1 MKKVIDPDRFQE
13 NLTKFGFDKTFSESS
28 VAAMELYEMTQG
40 EVLWEKED
48 TLDHLYFL
56 VEGKIKIHTTS
67 PEGKG
72 LILRFKDPLAVI
84 GDVEYVKGTEVFHTV
99 EAVTDGYFLVISFQ
113 QLKQEEQENTAF
125 LHFLLDV
132 ITHKFYTEAH
142 ASTLNMLYDVDV
154 RLASYLLSLTD
165 DGKGSMFHEE
175 MRTETLK
182 ETAEVIGTSYRHL
195 NRVLRDFQN
204 EGILEKH
211 RGVIKIKNI
220 DLLRAKA
227 EGNIYE

>member
-1 MKKVIDPDRFQE
+1 MKTVRDPERFQTYLSRFL
-13 NLTKFGFDKTFSESS
+13 NDTFSPASIET
-28 VAAMELYEMTQG
+28 MTLLKMDQG
-40 EVLWEKED
+40 QVLWEKGDE
-48 TLDHLYFL
+48 LDHLYFL
-56 VEGKIKIHTTS
+56 VEGKIKIHTS
-67 PEGKG
+67 SAEGKG
-72 LILRFKDPLAVI
+72 LILRFKNPLAVI

-99 EAVTDGYFLVISFQ
+99 EAVTDGYFLAIPFQ
-113 QLKQEEQENTAF
+113 QLKQEEQENRSF

-175 MRTETLK
+175 MRTKTLK

-195 NRVLRDFQN
+195 NRVLREFQN
-204 EGILEKH
+204 EGILDKQ
-211 RGVIKIKNI
+211 RGTIKIKDI
-220 DLLRAKA
+220 DLLREKA